1 MTTDSTWRALF
12 DRAADR
18 GVTVEDVQS
27 ALADHRD
34 DD

>member
-1 MTTDSTWRALF
+1 MTEHAWRELF
-12 DRAADR
+12 DRAAGR
-18 GVTVEDVQS
+18 GVTVEDVQE